1 MHDFQEQCEVR
12 GLCEWHLVSLYKAKK
27 NMACQFASAT
37 EKDIERLLDEK
48 DSQNTK
54 RSTLVTKELFSE
66 YPKEKKHSGATR
78 KKDLARVEI
87 VLCGSAKK
95 RWIVLLNGKP
105 KNIEIWTQQAF

>member
-1 MHDFQEQCEVR
+1 
-12 GLCEWHLVSLYKAKK
+12 
-27 NMACQFASAT
+27 MACRFASAT

-54 RSTLVTKELFSE
+54 RSTKVAKELFSE
-66 YPKEKKHSGATR
+66 YLKEKNIQEPVE
-78 KKDLARVEI
+78 KKRFSTSVKI
-87 VLCGSAKK
+87 VFCGSAKK

>member
-1 MHDFQEQCEVR
+1 MKRTHKTQKDLHDSPKNCSASTR
-12 GLCEWHLVSLYKAKK
+12 KKK
-27 NMACQFASAT
+27 NIQ
-37 EKDIERLLDEK
+37 EPVE
-48 DSQNTK
+48 
-54 RSTLVTKELFSE
+54 
-66 YPKEKKHSGATR
+66 